1 MSETKVKLGVAFDLN
16 GQAIALQP
24 KEAIDE
30 IAAKGIELT
39 LPKPV
44 SLGEAGKGID
54 SILGSLEINN
64 YRVKAPET
72 KQQND
77 PVTYLNETIQ
87 GLGIEALNKAYEKV
101 IKAELSV
108 EKFYV
113 KIPGSSATDKATKY
127 TIGLAAT
134 WKKDDTLSKLSGL
147 TLTGIY
153 FEVSNE

>member
-30 IAAKGIELT
+30 IAAKGIDLT
-39 LPKPV
+39 LPQKV
-44 SLGEAGKGID
+44 ELGEAGQGID
-54 SILGSLEINN
+54 SILESLGVDN
-64 YRVKAPET
+64 YRVKAPED
-72 KQQND
+72 KQPLN
-77 PVTYLNETIQ
+77 VTYINETIS
-87 GLGIEALNKAYEKV
+87 GLGIEALNKAYEQV
-101 IKAELSV
+101 ITAKLSV
-108 EKFYV
+108 EKFHV

-127 TIGLAAT
+127 TIGLSAT
-134 WKKDDTLSKLSGL
+134 WEKDDKLKLSGL